1 MKKKIIIII
10 VSILVLVGLITG
22 GILLFGGKEEVKN
35 FKDEY
40 TLVSDDHAF
49 EYKTSE
55 EIIKILK
62 NGTGIVYLG
71 FKECPWCQHYAKI
84 LDELTQEV
92 GIDVIYYYDIRQDRE
107 ENNETY
113 QEIVSLLKD
122 HLDFDQEGNP
132 RIFVPDVTFV
142 KKGEIIYHTNETSM
156 ITENIK
162 PEEYWTEE
170 KTNQAKDTL
179 KKYIKEINN
188 KMCTDCNE

>member
-10 VSILVLVGLITG
+10 VSVLVLVGLAIG
-22 GILLFGGKEEVKN
+22 SYFIFGNKEEVKN

-40 TLVSDDHAF
+40 TLVSDDHVF

-71 FKECPWCQHYAKI
+71 FKECPWCQKYAQI
-84 LDELTQEV
+84 LDELSYEES
-92 GIDVIYYYDIRQDRE
+92 IDVIYYYDIRQDRE

-113 QEIVSLLKD
+113 QEIVSLLKE

-142 KKGEIIYHTNETSM
+142 KKGEIIYHTNETSLISGE
-156 ITENIK
+156 IT

-170 KTNQAKDTL
+170 KTNQTKDTL
-179 KKYIKEINN
+179 RPYIKEIND